1 MAGEGKSAITAAIIG
16 GIFAVIAA
24 IITVIGI
31 SMNLKT
37 EISATQTAEAVR
49 ETKMAV
55 VGEMKV
61 QSTDTPRPAAEAPKT
76 EPTPLPT
83 YTPYPTYTQP
93 PSGGGQVAPP
103 EPTATTAAKPP
114 VTEPEQPIVQQQ
126 PTDTPPG
133 TVLQVGETWI
143 SNGLYVQLKDIEFL
157 FGDEA
162 DLQFYF
168 TNQTNRTINLSINHD
183 VHVTMRDDKGNLY
196 TWASPYQKEA
206 SINPGQTWFD
216 EVYKGGKISQAGY
229 FIIELNIPGVIQA
242 TWKY

>member
-1 MAGEGKSAITAAIIG
+1 MAGEGKNTITAAIIA

-24 IITVIGI
+24 IIGVIGI
-31 SMNLKT
+31 SLNTRT
-37 EISATQTAEAVR
+37 EISATQTAEALR
-49 ETKMAV
+49 ETKTAV
-55 VGEMKV
+55 AAAMQAGPKE
-61 QSTDTPRPAAEAPKT
+61 TPRPVAEAPKT

-93 PSGGGQVAPP
+93 PSGGGQAAPQ

-114 VTEPEQPIVQQQ
+114 VTEPEQPIVQQ

-168 TNQTNRTINLSINHD
+168 TNQTSRTINLSINHD
-183 VHVTMRDDKGNLY
+183 MHVTMRDDKGNLY
-196 TWASPYQKEA
+196 TWASPYQKDA